1 MICITSHLKV
11 IFSHEDHQD
20 QRTPPP
26 NQSFRLHRINKT
38 GSVRK
43 SSQTFYDPD
52 ESFKLAALNSVTRG
66 VKYPLPHAG
75 TPTSVSSPAT
85 TCTSCAWSPSSP
97 TRASTTPRTTT

>member
-66 VKYPLPHAG
+66 VKYPFPYAG
-75 TPTSVSSPAT
+75 TLT
-85 TCTSCAWSPSSP
+85 
-97 TRASTTPRTTT
+97 